1 MSLRKRDQ
9 KVIWHPYTQMKDASP
24 PIAIVKGEGAYLYDE
39 TDEMYIDAISSW
51 WVNLHGHSHPYI
63 TQKVYEQI
71 QKLEHVIFA
80 GFTHEPAIQ
89 LAEELLKILPINQ
102 SRIFYSDNG
111 STAVEVALKMSLQYW
126 QNKEIKRNK
135 IIAFNNAY
143 HGDTFGAMSVSS
155 RTAFTDPFRDLLFEV
170 LFIEPPVPGNEEISL
185 SQLKKLIEDD
195 GDSIASFIFEPL
207 VMGAA
212 GMLMYEGE
220 GLDELIA
227 LCRKN
232 NILIIADEVMTGF
245 GRTGNLFAV
254 DYLTQKPDIIC
265 LSKGITGGT
274 MALGVTS
281 CSADIYNAFLSNDK
295 SKTFFHGHS
304 FTANPIA
311 CAAALASLELLMEE
325 SCQEAIGDIFESH
338 KAFSQKIDDF
348 PSVKE
353 IRITG
358 TIMAIELKTG
368 EKGGY
373 FSGIRDFIYDYF
385 LKKGIILR
393 PLGNVLY
400 VLPPYCISKDDLQY
414 IYKTIVEFLTFLK
427 QEH

>member
-1 MSLRKRDQ
+1 MSLSKRDR
-9 KVIWHPYTQMKDASP
+9 KVIWHPYTQMMDAKP

-39 TDEMYIDAISSW
+39 NEELYIDAISSW

-63 TQKVYEQI
+63 TQKVSEQL

-89 LAEELLKILPINQ
+89 LAEELLKVLPTNQ

-126 QNKEIKRNK
+126 QNKGIKKSK

-185 SQLKKLIEDD
+185 NQLKELIEEE
-195 GDSIASFIFEPL
+195 GENIASFIFEPL

-227 LCRKN
+227 LCRKR

-254 DYLTQKPDIIC
+254 DYLSQKPDVIC
-265 LSKGITGGT
+265 LSKGLTGGT

-281 CSADIYNAFLSNDK
+281 CTEDIYNAFLSDDK

-304 FTANPIA
+304 FTANPLA
-311 CAAALASLELLMEE
+311 CAAAIASLELLMEE

-338 KAFSQKIDDF
+338 KKFSQDIDDF
-348 PSVKE
+348 PAVKE

-373 FSGIRDFIYDYF
+373 FSSVRDFIYDYF
-385 LKKGIILR
+385 IKKGIILR

-400 VLPPYCISKDDLQY
+400 ILPPYCISKDDLQY

-427 QEH
+427 QDH